1 MFGITDK
8 IQDLIETK
16 GVLLMVLIFKKITAN
31 EMAKIIKDYPV
42 GQILNFC
49 LYYDEYE
56 NDGVGWYAIQKMN
69 WLDSD
74 IMLIG
79 GYENISKCLDLRIYE
94 EFETENYIENFIK
107 DYFENEIFLDSVY
120 IKIEENNQ

>member
-1 MFGITDK
+1 MDK
-8 IQDLIETK
+8 NLT
-16 GVLLMVLIFKKITAN
+16 FKIITAN
-31 EMAKIIKDYPV
+31 ELAGIIKDYPV
-42 GQILNFC
+42 GKILNFC

-56 NDGVGWYAIQKMN
+56 NDGVCWYAIQKMN

-120 IKIEENNQ
+120 IKIEENNK